1 MSNAGDHLSIASL
14 LGQFVLSTPNYET
27 YQHTQKKHI
36 DELGSFSLLSEKTI
50 LEFPIQQMIL
60 HCMHIQKK
68 LRVAVTSTTIFFSI
82 YAFDVMSK
90 AQNQ

>member
-36 DELGSFSLLSEKTI
+36 DELGSFSLLSEKRSMK
-50 LEFPIQQMIL
+50 LQRNL
-60 HCMHIQKK
+60 H
-68 LRVAVTSTTIFFSI
+68 
-82 YAFDVMSK
+82 
-90 AQNQ
+90 NNN

>member
-1 MSNAGDHLSIASL
+1 VIIFL
-14 LGQFVLSTPNYET
+14 LLLYLVGFVLTTQNYET

-60 HCMHIQKK
+60 HFMHIQFFKK
-68 LRVAVTSTTIFFSI
+68 NRCNFNCNFF

>member
-1 MSNAGDHLSIASL
+1 
-14 LGQFVLSTPNYET
+14 
-27 YQHTQKKHI
+27 
-36 DELGSFSLLSEKTI
+36 LLSEKTI
-50 LEFPIQQMIL
+50 LEFPIQQMLL